1 MPSINVEAQGLI
13 YKNPIP
19 HVRSVHGYFPS
30 LAALD
35 NGDLLCS
42 GVLGEAFEAHNCRT
56 HIFRSTDQGQTWVN
70 EGPIYPGPPHPSM
83 SDFSRITALG
93 NGKVVAIMTR
103 HDRQDLPDD
112 GLSNP
117 ENMGFAPGG
126 VYMLRSEDY
135 GKTWTEPALQT
146 PPLVGPSFELCCP
159 ITVLP
164 DGRWVWPTSTWFDW
178 EGNCPNGLRMIGW
191 ISEDEGKSWSSY
203 MDVMHEEDNQA
214 FFWESKIVAL
224 PDGRLMAAAWVYD
237 NVTKADR
244 ENQYVLSSD
253 GGKSWSAP
261 ASTGLQGQTL
271 TPIVLDDGR
280 ILSVYRR
287 IDEPGLWANLSR
299 FDGDVWVNTEAAPI
313 WGQQAAKLTGETDNM
328 SDNFAVLRFGAPC
341 LIRQEKGRIYGAFW
355 GYEDCVSVLHWFM
368 LCIE

>member
-1 MPSINVEAQGLI
+1 MSQIQVEAQGLI

-35 NGDLLCS
+35 NGDLLCT

-56 HIFRSTDQGQTWVN
+56 HVFRSTDQGASWVN

-93 NGKVVAIMTR
+93 GGKVVAMMTR
-103 HDRQDLPDD
+103 QDRQDLPDD

-117 ENMGFAPGG
+117 ETMGFAPGG
-126 VYMLRSEDY
+126 VYLLRSEDH
-135 GKTWTEPALQT
+135 GKTWTEPELQT

-164 DGRWVWPTSTWFDW
+164 DGRWVWPTSTWYDW
-178 EGNCPNGLRMIGW
+178 AGNCPNGLRMIGW
-191 ISEDEGKSWSSY
+191 ISEDEGKTWPTY

-244 ENQYVLSSD
+244 KNQYVLSSD
-253 GGKSWSAP
+253 GGKTWTAP

-287 IDEPGLWANLSR
+287 IDQPGLWANLSH
-299 FDGDVWVNTEAAPI
+299 FEGDQWVNDVAQPI
-313 WGQQAAKLTGETDNM
+313 WGQQAPKLTGETENM
-328 SDNFAVLRFGAPC
+328 SENFAVLRFGAPC
-341 LIRQEKGRIYGAFW
+341 LTRRADGSIYGSFW
-355 GYEDCVSVLHWFM
+355 CYEDCVSVLRWFV
-368 LCIE
+368 LVPE